1 MYSTVRYSRYSVR
14 YKPITSDPGKIII
27 IPTLLTSLNQVCY
40 NITHIKNKN
49 QPKHLVNFKVN
60 LKQFVS
66 LLNQLLKTHKN
77 SISDEATLSASLIDG
92 SSPLDPS
99 FSSHP
104 FAQIF
109 LIAEEP
115 NTLLPDGS
123 ILQGLRL
130 FCIAPRDPSRN
141 DLTPVN
147 IDDYLLEQIA
157 TNSSSNSLLAFSSS
171 SSNLTPDSPSFHRNP
186 NSVTQLI
193 DLDLDKES
201 LQPHP
206 SHFNC
211 A

>member
-1 MYSTVRYSRYSVR
+1 MEYQNTN
-14 YKPITSDPGKIII
+14 TN
-27 IPTLLTSLNQVCY
+27 TNNNNT
-40 NITHIKNKN
+40 KN
-49 QPKHLVNFKVN
+49 QPNKHLVNFKVN

-66 LLNQLLKTHKN
+66 LLNQLLKTYKD

-157 TNSSSNSLLAFSSS
+157 TNSSSHSLLAFSDS
-171 SSNLTPDSPSFHRNP
+171 SSNLTPDSPSFHRDP

-193 DLDLDKES
+193 ELDLNKES
-201 LQPHP
+201 LEPHP

>member
-1 MYSTVRYSRYSVR
+1 MNLMEYQNTN
-14 YKPITSDPGKIII
+14 TN
-27 IPTLLTSLNQVCY
+27 NQ
-40 NITHIKNKN
+40 NQN

-66 LLNQLLKTHKN
+66 LLNQLLKTHKD
-77 SISDEATLSASLIDG
+77 SISDEATLSAALIDG
-92 SSPLDPS
+92 SSPIAPS
-99 FSSHP
+99 LSSHP
-104 FAQIF
+104 FTQIF

-157 TNSSSNSLLAFSSS
+157 TNSSSNSLLAFSNS
-171 SSNLTPDSPSFHRNP
+171 SSNLTPSTSTAP
-186 NSVTQLI
+186 NT
-193 DLDLDKES
+193 
-201 LQPHP
+201 P
-206 SHFNC
+206 
-211 A
+211 

>member
-1 MYSTVRYSRYSVR
+1 M
-14 YKPITSDPGKIII
+14 
-27 IPTLLTSLNQVCY
+27 
-40 NITHIKNKN
+40 
-49 QPKHLVNFKVN
+49 
-60 LKQFVS
+60 KQFAS
-66 LLNQLLKTHKN
+66 LLNQLIETHKD

-99 FSSHP
+99 LSSHP

-115 NTLLPDGS
+115 NSLLPDGS

-157 TNSSSNSLLAFSSS
+157 TNSLLASSDS
-171 SSNLTPDSPSFHRNP
+171 SSNLTPDSPTFRKNP

-193 DLDLDKES
+193 NIVLDKES
-201 LQPHP
+201 LEPHP